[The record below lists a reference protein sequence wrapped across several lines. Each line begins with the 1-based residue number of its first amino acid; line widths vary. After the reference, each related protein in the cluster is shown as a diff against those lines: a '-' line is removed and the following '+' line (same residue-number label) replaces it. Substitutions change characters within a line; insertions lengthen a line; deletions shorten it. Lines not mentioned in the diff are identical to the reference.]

1 LYRQDQKSDTSFGFV
16 DFIPRFRSI
25 FFNPDLIVNYRAIG
39 ERVLQGHVEE
49 QKNTLLVLLSR
60 VNVHI
65 AEESSEYDQTENGR
79 ERDGEK
85 EGELNNE
92 EAAGIL
98 VKHMG
103 KLKTQWQSVL
113 QESVY
118 NR

>member
-1 LYRQDQKSDTSFGFV
+1 VLCCSL
-16 DFIPRFRSI
+16 FISS
-25 FFNPDLIVNYRAIG
+25 RAIG

-49 QKNTLLVLLSR
+49 QKNTLLILLSR
-60 VNVHI
+60 VNIEVPD
-65 AEESSEYDQTENGR
+65 EENHPQES
-79 ERDGEK
+79 GE
-85 EGELNNE
+85 EGSKDTYGMNNE